1 MKIDRAS
8 LRQIPLFTALD
19 EEDLAYI
26 AANTSEHQY
35 GHNEIIALEGDRNGM
50 LYYVRS
56 GLVKAYRISPEG
68 KEQIFRLIETG
79 STFNDVPALDGG
91 PSPANLAA
99 VEASTIYA
107 ISGSEILAL
116 IMRRPQVALVAVRN
130 LAGRLRQ
137 TVSLAS
143 DLSLHHVTARIAK
156 ILLEHQG
163 GKSKLPVTHR
173 LTQQEIAALAG
184 TAREVVGRSLKSL
197 ETAGTIDARYGHVV
211 VLNRER
217 LASFAEGITA

>member
-35 GHNEIIALEGDRNGM
+35 GNNEIIALEGDRNSM

-91 PSPANLAA
+91 PNPANLAT

-116 IMRRPQVALVAVRN
+116 IMKRPQVALVAVRN
-130 LAGRLRQ
+130 LAGRLR
-137 TVSLAS
+137 
-143 DLSLHHVTARIAK
+143 
-156 ILLEHQG
+156 
-163 GKSKLPVTHR
+163 
-173 LTQQEIAALAG
+173 
-184 TAREVVGRSLKSL
+184 
-197 ETAGTIDARYGHVV
+197 
-211 VLNRER
+211 
-217 LASFAEGITA
+217 